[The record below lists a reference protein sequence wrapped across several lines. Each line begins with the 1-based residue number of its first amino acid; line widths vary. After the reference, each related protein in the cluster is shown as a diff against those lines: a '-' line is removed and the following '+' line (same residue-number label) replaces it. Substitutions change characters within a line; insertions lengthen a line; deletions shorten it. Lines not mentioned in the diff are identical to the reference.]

1 MTDFTLYTPDNAPG
15 KSGELLADVQ
25 QKMGFLPNLYGMM
38 AESDVT
44 LEAYLTLSKLVS
56 KTSFSPAEQQL
67 ILLAIS
73 VENGCTYCVAAHSS
87 GARMAKLDKPVIE
100 ALRTGKPIDDPRLE
114 ALRVFTEDVVVERG
128 YSKDTVDAFIA
139 AGFTRQN
146 VLEILLCVA
155 MKTLSNYTNHL
166 VDTPLDDVLARM
178 AWSGK
183 DGA

>member
-1 MTDFTLYTPDNAPG
+1 MTDFTLYTPDDAPG
-15 KSGELLADVQ
+15 QSGDLLADVQ

-38 AESDVT
+38 AESDAT

-56 KTSFSPAEQQL
+56 KTSLSPAEQQL
-67 ILLAIS
+67 VLLAAS

-100 ALRTGKPIDDPRLE
+100 ALRTGQPIEDARLQ
-114 ALRVFTEDVVVERG
+114 ALRAFTEAVVVRRGHVKAEVDAFLAAG
-128 YSKDTVDAFIA
+128 YSK
-139 AGFTRQN
+139 QN

>member
-1 MTDFTLYTPDNAPG
+1 MTDFTLYTPDDAPG

-25 QKMGFLPNLYGMM
+25 QKMGFLPNLYGMF

-56 KTSFSPAEQQL
+56 KTSLSPAEQQL
-67 ILLAIS
+67 VLLAAS

-100 ALRTGKPIDDPRLE
+100 ALRTGKPIEDERLQ
-114 ALRVFTEDVVVERG
+114 ALRAFTEAVIIKRG
-128 YSKDTVDAFIA
+128 YANEEVDAFIA

-183 DGA
+183 DSA

>member
-1 MTDFTLYTPDNAPG
+1 MTDFTLYTPDDAPG

-87 GARMAKLDKPVIE
+87 GARMAKLDKAAIE